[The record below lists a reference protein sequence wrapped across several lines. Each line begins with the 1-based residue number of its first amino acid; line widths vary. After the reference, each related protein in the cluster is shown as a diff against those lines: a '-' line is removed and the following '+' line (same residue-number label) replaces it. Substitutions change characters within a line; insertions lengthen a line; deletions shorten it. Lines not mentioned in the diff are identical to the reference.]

1 MAKSLVIVE
10 SPAKAK
16 TISKFL
22 GRNYRVKAS
31 VGHVRDLP
39 KSKLGID
46 IDENFEPN
54 YITIRGKG
62 PVIKELK
69 SEAKKVDKVY
79 LATDPDREGEAI
91 SWHLSHILNLDED
104 DEIRIEFNE
113 ITKEAVKNA
122 IKNPR
127 KINKNLVDA
136 QQARRVLD
144 RLVGYK
150 ISPLLWKKVKKGL
163 SAGRVQ
169 SITTKLVCD
178 REKEIE
184 EFDPKEYWSIDAEF
198 LKSRKKFTGSF
209 YGIEEDSKEKKLEIN
224 NESEVDAIMEKLKR
238 EKYTVKSIKKGKRKR
253 NPYSPYTTSSLQ
265 QDASKK
271 INFSTKKTMIVAQ
284 QLYEGVD
291 IKGEGSIGLVTYIR
305 TDSTRISNEAREKV
319 AEYIVDKYGEQ
330 YLGEG
335 VAKKKKG
342 KEGQDAHEAI
352 RPTYVDKDPETIK
365 DSLSREQ
372 YRLYK
377 MIWERFVASQ
387 MSSAEFETLNISIK
401 AGDYI
406 FRSSGSLIMFDGFL
420 KLYKLDDT
428 KDVILPE
435 LEEGEEL
442 KLQKLDPKQHFTQPP
457 PRYSEATLVK
467 TLEELGIGR
476 PSTYAPT
483 ISTILARGYVVLE
496 KKSFVPTELG
506 LIVTELLEEYF
517 KDILDQEF
525 TANLERDLDRIEL
538 GEKVWKE
545 TVSNFYGSFK
555 KELEIAEEEMKNVE
569 IKDEETD
576 ILCEKC
582 GRNMVIKMGRYGKFL
597 ACPGYPECKNA
608 KPLVSDIGVDCP
620 KCEGGKISERRSKKG
635 RVFYGCTNYPD
646 CDFVSWDKPIDRK
659 CPECDHIL
667 LEKNTKKKKKVVCSN
682 PECKYMEE
690 SELE

>member
-22 GRNYRVKAS
+22 GRNYKVKAS

-46 IDENFEPN
+46 IEENFEPN

-69 SEAKKVDKVY
+69 SEAKKADKVY

-91 SWHLSHILNLDED
+91 SWHLSYILGLDED
-104 DEIRIEFNE
+104 KDIRIEFNE
-113 ITKEAVKNA
+113 ITKDAVKNA

-127 KINKNLVDA
+127 KINRDLVDA

-169 SITTKLVCD
+169 SIATKIICD
-178 REKEIE
+178 REKEIDD
-184 EFDPKEYWSIDAEF
+184 FDPKEYWSIDAEF
-198 LKSRKKFTGSF
+198 IKDRKKFSGSF
-209 YGIEEDSKEKKLEIN
+209 YGVEESGKEKKLEIP
-224 NESEVDAIMEKLKR
+224 NEEEANKIMEVLKK
-238 EKYTVKSIKKGKRKR
+238 EKYKVKSIKKGKRKR
-253 NPYSPYTTSSLQ
+253 NPYAPYTTSSLQ

-291 IKGEGSIGLVTYIR
+291 IKGEGSVGLVTYIR
-305 TDSTRISNEAREKV
+305 TDSTRVSNEAKEKA
-319 AEYIVDKYGEQ
+319 AEYILENYGKE
-330 YLGEG
+330 YLGSG
-335 VAKKKKG
+335 TAKKQSKG
-342 KEGQDAHEAI
+342 GQDAHEAI

-377 MIWERFVASQ
+377 LIWDRFVASQ
-387 MSSAEFETLNISIK
+387 MSPAEFETLNISIK
-401 AGDYI
+401 SGEYI
-406 FRSSGSLIMFDGFL
+406 LRASGSRVIFDGFL

-483 ISTILARGYVVLE
+483 ISTILARGYVALE
-496 KKSFVPTELG
+496 KKAFVPTELG

-517 KDILDQEF
+517 KDILNQEF
-525 TANLERDLDRIEL
+525 TANLESNLDKIEL
-538 GEKVWKE
+538 GEKAWKE
-545 TVSNFYGSFK
+545 IVSDFYKSFR

-576 ILCEKC
+576 VICEKC

-597 ACPGYPECKNA
+597 ACPGYPECQNA
-608 KPLVSDIGVDCP
+608 KPLISDIGVDCP
-620 KCEGGKISERRSKKG
+620 KCEDGKIAERRSKKG
-635 RVFYGCTNYPD
+635 RVFYGCTNYPE

-659 CPECDHIL
+659 CPECGEIL
-667 LEKNTKKKKKVVCSN
+667 LEKTTKKKKKIICSN
-682 PECKYMEE
+682 SECNYSEE
-690 SELE
+690 HSLD

>member
-22 GRNYRVKAS
+22 GRNYKVKAS

-46 IDENFEPN
+46 IEENFEPN

-69 SEAKKVDKVY
+69 SEAKKADKVY

-91 SWHLSHILNLDED
+91 SWHLSYILGLDED
-104 DEIRIEFNE
+104 KDIRIEFNE
-113 ITKEAVKNA
+113 ITKDAVKNA

-127 KINKNLVDA
+127 KINRNLVDA

-169 SITTKLVCD
+169 SIATKIICD
-178 REKEIE
+178 REKEIDD
-184 EFDPKEYWSIDAEF
+184 FDPKEYWSIDAEF
-198 LKSRKKFTGSF
+198 IKDRKKFSGSF
-209 YGIEEDSKEKKLEIN
+209 YGVEESGKEKKLEIP
-224 NESEVDAIMEKLKR
+224 NEEEASKIMEVLKR
-238 EKYTVKSIKKGKRKR
+238 EKYNVKSIKKGKRKR
-253 NPYSPYTTSSLQ
+253 NPYAPYTTSSLQ

-291 IKGEGSIGLVTYIR
+291 IKGEGSVGLVTYIR
-305 TDSTRISNEAREKV
+305 TDSTRVSSEAKEKV
-319 AEYIVDKYGEQ
+319 SEYILEKYGQE
-330 YLGEG
+330 YLGQG
-335 VAKKKKG
+335 TVSKKSKG
-342 KEGQDAHEAI
+342 GQDAHEAI

-365 DSLSREQ
+365 ESLSKEQ
-372 YRLYK
+372 YKLYK
-377 MIWERFVASQ
+377 MIWDRFVASQ
-387 MSSAEFETLNISIK
+387 MTPAEFETLNISIK

-406 FRSSGSLIMFDGFL
+406 FRASGSRILFDGFL

-483 ISTILARGYVVLE
+483 ISTILARGYVALE
-496 KKSFVPTELG
+496 KKAFMPTELG
-506 LIVTELLEEYF
+506 LIVTELLEQYF

-525 TANLERDLDRIEL
+525 TANLEGNLDKIEL
-538 GEKVWKE
+538 GEKDWKDI
-545 TVSNFYGSFK
+545 VSDFYGSFR

-569 IKDEETD
+569 IKDEVTD
-576 ILCEKC
+576 IICEKC

-597 ACPGYPECKNA
+597 ACPGYPECQNA
-608 KPLVSDIGVDCP
+608 KPLISDIGIECP
-620 KCEGGKISERRSKKG
+620 KCEDGKIAERRSKKG
-635 RVFYGCTNYPD
+635 RVFYGCTNYPE

-659 CPECDHIL
+659 CPECGEIL
-667 LEKNTKKKKKVVCSN
+667 LEKATKKKKKIICSN
-682 PECKYMEE
+682 SECNYSEE
-690 SELE
+690 HSLD